1 MDFSKRKGHHYIVKK
16 GDHFMSKFQIFTDSC
31 SDLSKELRAQSGVD
45 YFRMNI
51 VVKGEEK
58 HADLNFEEYT
68 PEELYTWIADT
79 KNHCK
84 TTQVPGEEFESKMR
98 PLLEKGIDIL
108 YIGCSG
114 KLTGSMNIFNLIRS
128 ELQEE
133 FPERR
138 MVGVDSLNACLGLGM
153 IALKAAELQK
163 EGKSLDEVV
172 EWVEEHKNN
181 FNQCASVETLKYL
194 KEAGRVSGTSA
205 FFGDIIGV
213 KPIFISDA
221 VGHNLVVEKVKGSK
235 KALNRIFEMTKDR
248 IIKEECD
255 TVFVCQGMAQEKAAE
270 LKKRLIDELGV
281 KVVDAWIGPI
291 IGVTCGPGVI
301 ATFCYGKTVTLVGE
315 DAKN

>member
-1 MDFSKRKGHHYIVKK
+1 
-16 GDHFMSKFQIFTDSC
+16 MSKFQIFTDSC
-31 SDLSKELRAQSGVD
+31 SDLSKELRQQSGVD

-58 HADLNFEEYT
+58 HADLNFEEYS
-68 PEELYTWIADT
+68 PEELYSWIADV

-98 PLLEKGIDIL
+98 PLLEKGYDIL

-114 KLTGSMNIFNLIRS
+114 KLTGSMNIFNLVRS
-128 ELQEE
+128 ELLEE
-133 FPERR
+133 FPDRR
-138 MVGVDSLNACLGLGM
+138 MVGFDSCNACLGLGM
-153 IALKAAELQK
+153 MTLKAAELQK
-163 EGKSLDEVV
+163 EGKTLDEVV
-172 EWVEEHKNN
+172 AWLDEHKNN

-194 KEAGRVSGTSA
+194 KEAGRVSGASA

-235 KALNRIFEMTKDR
+235 KALNRMFEMTRDR

-255 TVFVCQGMAQEKAAE
+255 TVYVCQGMAQEKAAE

-291 IGVTCGPGVI
+291 IGVTCGPGII
-301 ATFCYGKTVTLVGE
+301 ATFCYGKTVTTIGE

>member
-1 MDFSKRKGHHYIVKK
+1 
-16 GDHFMSKFQIFTDSC
+16 MSKFKIFTDSC
-31 SDLSKELRAQSGVD
+31 SDLSKEIREKYGID

-68 PEELYTWIADT
+68 PEELYGWIADV

-98 PLLEKGIDIL
+98 PYLEGGYDIL
-108 YIGCSG
+108 YIACSH
-114 KLTGSMNIFNLIRS
+114 KLTGSMNIFNLIRE
-128 ELQEE
+128 ELKEE
-133 FPERR
+133 FPDRR
-138 MVGVDSLNACLGLGM
+138 MVGFDSLNACLGEGM
-153 IALKAAELQK
+153 MTIDAAKLQQQ
-163 EGKSLDEVV
+163 GKSLDEVV
-172 EWVEEHKNN
+172 GWLELHRLNY
-181 FNQCASVETLKYL
+181 NQAASVETLKYL

-221 VGHNLVVEKVKGSK
+221 VGHNLVIEKVKGSK
-235 KALNRIFEMTKDR
+235 KALNRLFELTKER
-248 IIKEECD
+248 IIKEEND

-270 LKKRLIDELGV
+270 LKKRLIEELGV
-281 KVVDAWIGPI
+281 NVIDAWIGPI

-301 ATFCYGKTVTLVGE
+301 ATFCYGKTVTTIGE

>member
-1 MDFSKRKGHHYIVKK
+1 
-16 GDHFMSKFQIFTDSC
+16 MSKFQIFTDSC
-31 SDLSKELRAQSGVD
+31 SDLSKELRQQSGVD

-68 PEELYTWIADT
+68 PEELYGWIADV

-114 KLTGSMNIFNLIRS
+114 KLTGSMNIFNLVRS

-133 FPERR
+133 FPDRR
-138 MVGVDSLNACLGLGM
+138 MVGFDSLNACLGLGM
-153 IALKAAELQK
+153 MTLKAAELQK
-163 EGKSLDEVV
+163 EGKTLDEVV
-172 EWVEEHKNN
+172 AWLDEHKNN

-194 KEAGRVSGTSA
+194 KEAGRVSGASA

-235 KALNRIFEMTKDR
+235 KALNRMFEMTKDR

-255 TVFVCQGMAQEKAAE
+255 TVYVCQGMAQEKAAE
-270 LKKRLIDELGV
+270 LKRRLIDELGV

-291 IGVTCGPGVI
+291 IGVTCGPGII
-301 ATFCYGKTVTLVGE
+301 ATFCYGKTVTTVGE

>member
-1 MDFSKRKGHHYIVKK
+1 MSLSYADKK
-16 GDHFMSKFQIFTDSC
+16 GDEIMSKFKIFTDSC
-31 SDLSKELRAQSGVD
+31 SDLSKELRAEYGVD

-58 HADLNFEEYT
+58 HADLNFEEYS
-68 PEELYTWIADT
+68 PEELYSWIADI

-98 PLLEKGIDIL
+98 PLLKEGYDIL
-108 YIGCSG
+108 YIACSG
-114 KLTGSMNIFNLIRS
+114 KLTGSMNIFNLVRS

-133 FPERR
+133 FPDRR
-138 MVGVDSLNACLGLGM
+138 MIGIDSLNACLGEGM
-153 IALKAAELQK
+153 MTLDAARLQK
-163 EGKSLDEVV
+163 QGKTLDEVV
-172 EWVEEHKNN
+172 EWVESHKLKY
-181 FNQCASVETLKYL
+181 NQCASVETLKYL
-194 KEAGRVSGTSA
+194 KEAGRISGTSA

-235 KALNRIFEMTKDR
+235 KALNRMFEMTRDA

-255 TVFVCQGMAQEKAAE
+255 TVFVCQGMAQERAAE

-291 IGVTCGPGVI
+291 IGVTCGPGVL
-301 ATFCYGKTVTLVGE
+301 ATFCYGKEVTIVGE
-315 DAKN
+315 DAK

>member
-1 MDFSKRKGHHYIVKK
+1 
-16 GDHFMSKFQIFTDSC
+16 MSKFQIFTDSC
-31 SDLSKELRAQSGVD
+31 SDLSKEIREQYGVD

-68 PEELYTWIADT
+68 PEELYGWIADV

-84 TTQVPGEEFESKMR
+84 TTQIPGEEFIAKMR
-98 PLLEKGIDIL
+98 PLLEKGYDIL

-114 KLTGSMNIFNLIRS
+114 KLTGSMNIFNLVRS

-133 FPERR
+133 FPDRR
-138 MVGVDSLNACLGLGM
+138 MVGFDSCNACLGLGM
-153 IALKAAELQK
+153 MTLKAAELQK
-163 EGKSLDEVV
+163 EGKSLDEIVA
-172 EWVEEHKNN
+172 WLDEHKNN
-181 FNQCASVETLKYL
+181 FNQVASVETLKYL
-194 KEAGRVSGTSA
+194 KEAGRISGSSA

-235 KALNRIFEMTKDR
+235 KALARMFDMVKER
-248 IIKEECD
+248 LLKEECD

-270 LKKRLIDELGV
+270 LKKRLTEELGV
-281 KVVDAWIGPI
+281 KVIDAWIGPI

-301 ATFCYGKTVTLVGE
+301 AMFYYGKTVTTVGE

>member
-1 MDFSKRKGHHYIVKK
+1 
-16 GDHFMSKFQIFTDSC
+16 MSKFKIFTDSC
-31 SDLSKELRAQSGVD
+31 SDLSKELREEYGVD

-58 HADLNFEEYT
+58 HADLNFEEYS
-68 PEELYTWIADT
+68 PEQLYAWIADI

-98 PLLEKGIDIL
+98 PLLAEGYDIL
-108 YIGCSG
+108 YIACSG
-114 KLTGSMNIFNLIRS
+114 KLTGSMNIFNLVRS

-133 FPERR
+133 FPDRR
-138 MVGVDSLNACLGLGM
+138 MIGIDSLNACLGEGM
-153 IALKAAELQK
+153 MTLDAARLQK
-163 EGKSLDEVV
+163 QGKSLDEVV
-172 EWVEEHKNN
+172 EWVESHKNN
-181 FNQCASVETLKYL
+181 YNQCASTETLKYL
-194 KEAGRVSGTSA
+194 KEAGRISGASA

-235 KALNRIFEMTKDR
+235 KALNRMFEMTRDR

-255 TVFVCQGMAQEKAAE
+255 TVFVCQGMAQDKAAE

-281 KVVDAWIGPI
+281 KVIDAWIGPI
-291 IGVTCGPGVI
+291 IGVTCGPGII
-301 ATFCYGKTVTLVGE
+301 ATFCYGKTVTIAGE
-315 DAKN
+315 DAK